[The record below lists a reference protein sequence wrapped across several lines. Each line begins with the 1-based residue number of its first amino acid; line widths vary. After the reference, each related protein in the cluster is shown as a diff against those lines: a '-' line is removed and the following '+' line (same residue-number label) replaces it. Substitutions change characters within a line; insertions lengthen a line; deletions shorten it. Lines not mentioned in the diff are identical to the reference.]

1 MKPLL
6 ILDLFCGAG
15 GASMGYYQ
23 AFADPASVEITG
35 VDNRP
40 QKRYPFSFI
49 QADALDYVEKHG
61 REYDFIA
68 SSPPCQFAS
77 QITPDK
83 SKHHNFIP
91 ATRDALQATGKPYVI
106 ENVTGARN
114 HLLYPIMLCGA
125 MFPDLRV
132 YRHRYFETSLTID
145 APGHSP
151 HDDNTPR
158 AGHGVSDKGFVS
170 ITSGGHKIE
179 VPYHKDGKRRSGVY
193 SISSKG
199 FVSVTGHFSGIDYCR
214 YAMGID
220 WMVASELSQAI
231 PPKMTQY
238 IGAQLFRQMGYETI
252 MPEMNSPVQLS
263 LFSALEAV
271 A

>member
-1 MKPLL
+1 MK

-23 AFADPASVEITG
+23 AFADPASVSITG
-35 VDNRP
+35 VDSHP

-91 ATRDALQATGKPYVI
+91 ATRDALQASGAQYCI

-125 MFPDLRV
+125 MFPELRV

-151 HDDNTPR
+151 HDDDRPEGLISITHNGQLFQFQNKGTYR
-158 AGHGVSDKGFVS
+158 KITTKGF
-170 ITSGGHKIE
+170 IT
-179 VPYHKDGKRRSGVY
+179 
-193 SISSKG
+193 
-199 FVSVTGHFSGIDYCR
+199 VTGNPCNVK
-214 YAMGID
+214 YARLSMDID
-220 WMVASELSQAI
+220 WMSGGELDQAI
-231 PPKMTQY
+231 PPPFTQY
-238 IGAQLFRQMGYETI
+238 IGVQMFQQMGYKTT
-252 MPEMNSPVQLS
+252 MPQMAVPLQLS
-263 LFSALEAV
+263 LFNPLSLAA
-271 A
+271 